1 MTFDTTRSASS
12 EDALLTQRI
21 LNTSRSVAPSSSHS
35 TPSEKSLITYDTLEG
50 EVVFDIDRDKETIWA
65 TQEEIAKLFDV
76 TRASV
81 TRHLKNIFD
90 DGELEEKSICSKNE
104 HMVNGR
110 LYEQKVYN
118 LDAIISVGYRV
129 NSKKATKFRVWAT
142 SVLKRYVVDG
152 AAVNERRLKELPEA
166 KLMQLEGALNM
177 VKRLMEK
184 QELAEGEAKGILEV
198 ISRYSQA
205 TENIKKYDE
214 GEVPV
219 VFTKSG
225 KLRRNLTIGEVR
237 NLAENLRE
245 QQGEGE
251 EFGEMKDEVG
261 LEKFLNEL
269 AEDSAGKS
277 VAEKAARLLYFVV
290 KGEPFEAGNRQ
301 IGALLFIYFLTI
313 NDCSLSASGETKISD
328 RALTAI
334 VLLISE
340 SDKSEQE
347 LIVGLVAKL
356 LE

>member
-1 MTFDTTRSASS
+1 M
-12 EDALLTQRI
+12 
-21 LNTSRSVAPSSSHS
+21 
-35 TPSEKSLITYDTLEG
+35 KSDLIKYEVEEG

-65 TQEEIAKLFDV
+65 TQAEIARLFDV
-76 TRASV
+76 KPQNITI
-81 TRHLKNIFD
+81 HLKKIYE
-90 DGELEEKSICSKNE
+90 DGELEVGATCKENLQVRIE
-104 HMVNGR
+104 GGR
-110 LYEQKVYN
+110 RVQRRQKLYN

-251 EFGEMKDEVG
+251 EFGEMKNEVE
-261 LEKFLNEL
+261 LEKFLNGL

-277 VAEKAARLLYFVV
+277 VAEKAAKLLYFVV

-347 LIVGLVAKL
+347 LMTGLVAKL

>member
-1 MTFDTTRSASS
+1 MKND
-12 EDALLTQRI
+12 
-21 LNTSRSVAPSSSHS
+21 
-35 TPSEKSLITYDTLEG
+35 LIKYEVEEG

-65 TQEEIAKLFDV
+65 TQEEIARLFDV
-76 TRASV
+76 SV
-81 TRHLKNIFD
+81 PNINMHLKRIYTE
-90 DGELEEKSICSKNE
+90 GELEENRTIKKNLIVRQE
-104 HMVNGR
+104 GKRNVKRLVNN
-110 LYEQKVYN
+110 YN
-118 LDAIISVGYRV
+118 LDVIISVGYRV

-152 AAVNERRLKELPEA
+152 AAVNERRLKELPEE
-166 KLMQLEGALNM
+166 KLMQLTGALDL

-198 ISRYSQA
+198 IARYGRA
-205 TENIKKYDE
+205 TETIKKYDE

-219 VFTKSG
+219 VFAKVG

-237 NLAENLRE
+237 TLAENLRE

-251 EFGEMKDEVG
+251 EFGELKDAVEF
-261 LEKFLNEL
+261 ERFLSDL
-269 AEDSAGKS
+269 MSDVVGKS

-290 KGEPFEAGNRQ
+290 KGEPFKAGNRQ

-328 RALTAI
+328 RALAAI
-334 VLLISE
+334 VLLIAE
-340 SDKSEQE
+340 SDKSEKD
-347 LIVGLVAKL
+347 LMVGLVAKL

>member
-1 MTFDTTRSASS
+1 MKND
-12 EDALLTQRI
+12 
-21 LNTSRSVAPSSSHS
+21 
-35 TPSEKSLITYDTLEG
+35 LIKYEVEEG

-65 TQEEIAKLFDV
+65 TQAEMARLFDV
-76 TRASV
+76 KPQNITI
-81 TRHLKNIFD
+81 HLRKIYE
-90 DGELEEKSICSKNE
+90 DGELEVRATCKENLQVRIE
-104 HMVNGR
+104 GGR
-110 LYEQKVYN
+110 RVQRRQKLYN

-166 KLMQLEGALNM
+166 KLMQLEGALSM

-219 VFTKSG
+219 IFARSG
-225 KLRRNLTIGEVR
+225 KLRKTLTIGEVR
-237 NLAENLRE
+237 NLAEKLRE

-261 LEKFLNEL
+261 LEKFLNGL

-277 VAEKAARLLYFVV
+277 VAEKAAKLLYFVA
-290 KGEPFEAGNRQ
+290 KGEPFKAGNRQ
-301 IGALLFIYFLTI
+301 IGALLFIYFLTV
-313 NDCSLSASGETKISD
+313 NDCSLSADGETKISD

-334 VLLISE
+334 VLLIAESE
-340 SDKSEQE
+340 RSEEE
-347 LIVGLVAKL
+347 LMVGLVAKL

>member
-1 MTFDTTRSASS
+1 M
-12 EDALLTQRI
+12 
-21 LNTSRSVAPSSSHS
+21 
-35 TPSEKSLITYDTLEG
+35 KSDLIKYEVEEG

-110 LYEQKVYN
+110 LYEQKLYN

-142 SVLKRYVVDG
+142 SVLKRYVVNG

-245 QQGEGE
+245 QMGERE
-251 EFGEMKDEVG
+251 EFGELRDEAEF
-261 LEKFLNEL
+261 EKFLASLEGD
-269 AEDSAGKS
+269 EAGKS
-277 VAEKAARLLYFVV
+277 VAEKAARLLYYVV
-290 KGEPFEAGNRQ
+290 KSEPFRAGNWQ
-301 IGALLFIYFLTI
+301 IGALVFIYFLTI
-313 NDCSLSASGETKISD
+313 NDCQLSESGETKISD

-334 VLLISE
+334 VLLIAESE
-340 SDKSEQE
+340 KSEEE
-347 LIVGLVAKL
+347 LMTGLVAKL

>member
-1 MTFDTTRSASS
+1 M
-12 EDALLTQRI
+12 
-21 LNTSRSVAPSSSHS
+21 
-35 TPSEKSLITYDTLEG
+35 EKSLEIYRVEEG
-50 EVVFDIDRDKETIWA
+50 EVVFDIDREKETIWA
-65 TQEEIAKLFDV
+65 SIDEIARLFGV
-76 TRASV
+76 SRRAIEI
-81 TRHLKNIFD
+81 HLNNIYRD
-90 DGELEEKSICSKNE
+90 DELKMAATAKENFAVRIEGNRAVK
-104 HMVNGR
+104 R
-110 LYEQKVYN
+110 KVRFYN

-166 KLMQLEGALNM
+166 KLMQLEGALSM

-184 QELAEGEAKGILEV
+184 QELEEGEAKGILEV
-198 ISRYSQA
+198 ISRYGKA
-205 TENIKKYDE
+205 VETIKDYDA

-219 VFTKSG
+219 RFVRSG
-225 KLRRNLTIGEVR
+225 KMRKNLTIGEVR

-245 QQGEGE
+245 QMGEGE
-251 EFGEMKDEVG
+251 EFGELKSEAEF
-261 LEKFLNEL
+261 EKFLASLEGD
-269 AEDSAGKS
+269 AAGKS
-277 VAEKAARLLYFVV
+277 VTEKAARLLYYVV
-290 KGEPFEAGNRQ
+290 KGEPFRAGNRQ

-340 SDKSEQE
+340 SDKSEE
-347 LIVGLVAKL
+347 TLMTGLVAKL

>member
-1 MTFDTTRSASS
+1 M
-12 EDALLTQRI
+12 
-21 LNTSRSVAPSSSHS
+21 
-35 TPSEKSLITYDTLEG
+35 KSDLIKYEVEEG

-65 TQEEIAKLFDV
+65 TQEEMARIFNVDRTV
-76 TRASV
+76 IG
-81 TRHLKNIFD
+81 RHLRNVIKE
-90 DGELEEKSICSKNE
+90 GELEEKSICAKNA

-110 LYEQKVYN
+110 LYEQKLYN

-166 KLMQLEGALNM
+166 KLMQLEGALSM

-184 QELAEGEAKGILEV
+184 QELEEGEAKGILEV

-225 KLRRNLTIGEVR
+225 KLRRNLTIGEVK

-245 QQGEGE
+245 QTGASA
-251 EFGEMKDEVG
+251 EFGELKSEAEF
-261 LEKFLNEL
+261 EKFLASLEGD
-269 AEDSAGKS
+269 AAGKS
-277 VAEKAARLLYFVV
+277 VAEKAARLLYYVV
-290 KGEPFEAGNRQ
+290 KGEPFRVGNRQ
-301 IGALLFIYFLTI
+301 IGALVFIYFLTI
-313 NDCSLSASGETKISD
+313 NDCQLSASGETKISD

-340 SDKSEQE
+340 SDKSEEE
-347 LIVGLVAKL
+347 LMTGLVAKL